1 MGNCPPWNPETV
13 QKIMEMFWGK
23 YQQESPD
30 HRRETKK
37 IRGTVVLMKK
47 NILDLS
53 DLGSSFLD
61 RVHELMG
68 RGVSLQLISSV
79 HVDPGQ
85 FLFNCTNF
93 KFFLFFTS
101 VLQVQIYNSRNL
113 SISTWEIIA
122 VRPSQCSTTDHNQ
135 CRNILSTPKFFQ

>member
-13 QKIMEMFWGK
+13 QKIMEMFWGRNL
-23 YQQESPD
+23 QESLD
-30 HRRETKK
+30 SRRETKK

-85 FLFNCTNF
+85 FLFNYT
-93 KFFLFFTS
+93 KFTF
-101 VLQVQIYNSRNL
+101 
-113 SISTWEIIA
+113 IS
-122 VRPSQCSTTDHNQ
+122 
-135 CRNILSTPKFFQ
+135 F